1 MRGIAALVF
10 GAMMAW
16 GPVQAQTYPNKTI
29 SIVVPFAAG
38 GTTDILARIVG
49 EGLSRNLG
57 QSVIVENVGG
67 AGGRTG
73 TERVVRAAPDGYTI
87 LLGNMG
93 PMAASRGLF
102 RETRYNPKTDL
113 QPIGLVA
120 VVPMVLA
127 VSKASGITNL
137 KDMITQVRA
146 KGEAFSF
153 GSAGFGATSDMAA
166 NLFLHLVGTKATVIP
181 YQGSGPAIRDLT
193 GGFVNAVIDQTATM
207 LTLHQGNLVKALA
220 VSGPVRVEQAPDIPT
235 FTESGMPAFTMT
247 VWNAISVPKDT
258 PKPVVERLVKALDAA
273 LDDPALQKRFTDIAV
288 PVPPKDQRGPVVL
301 GKLIDTEVDRWAEIF
316 KDIKQP

>member
-1 MRGIAALVF
+1 MKRMAAFALGV
-10 GAMMAW
+10 MMMW
-16 GPVQAQTYPNKTI
+16 GQAQAQGYPNRTI

-38 GTTDILARIVG
+38 GTTDILARILA
-49 EGLSRNLG
+49 ESLSRNLG
-57 QSVIVENVGG
+57 QSVIIENVGG

-73 TERVVRAAPDGYTI
+73 TERVVRAAADGYTI

-137 KDMITQVRA
+137 KDMIAAVRA
-146 KGEAFSF
+146 KGEGFSF

-166 NLFLHLVGTKATVIP
+166 TLFVHLLGTKATIIP

-207 LTLHQGNLVKALA
+207 LSLHQGQQVRAIA
-220 VSGPVRVEQAPDIPT
+220 VSGPARVEQAPDIPT
-235 FTESGMPAFTMT
+235 FTEGGLPAFTMT
-247 VWNAISVPKDT
+247 VWNAVSVPKDT

-273 LDDPALQKRFTDIAV
+273 LDDPALRKRFTDIAV
-288 PVPPKDQRGPVVL
+288 PVPPKDQRGPTVL
-301 GKLIDTEVDRWAEIF
+301 GKLIDVEVDRWAEIF